1 MNAGHAGK
9 PAALHERARR
19 AVAAAVGYLRGRQSS
34 NGGFCF
40 YRWQGV
46 DEPNLHD
53 TWHAVAALAL
63 VGAEV
68 PRADETMASLDG
80 YMATSPEAL
89 YQRAFALDRMGCA
102 SRLGDRDLQRIR
114 DLRPAAALAGNTP
127 IGARLGAVLHMLCLQ
142 RRFAASQPDAAIAD
156 DLMALQRDGGW
167 GDKPNLHD
175 TCVALSALRALET
188 CMPPAHTRGFVDAL
202 QVASLGFT
210 VTRDSLSASLDTV
223 CAGFGACALLDLPVR
238 HRDDALDYLLAC
250 QSSNGGFA
258 RTPDALPNI
267 ACTHR
272 ALRALAT
279 AGVIDVVTARS
290 GPCLVL

>member
-9 PAALHERARR
+9 PAALRERARR
-19 AVAAAVGYLRGRQSS
+19 AVMVAVGYLHGRQSF

-53 TWHAVAALAL
+53 TWHAVAALTL
-63 VGAEV
+63 VGTEV
-68 PRADETMASLDG
+68 PSADETASSLDG

-89 YQRAFALDRMGCA
+89 YQRAFALDRLGCV
-102 SRLGDRDLQRIR
+102 SRLGGQDFQRIR
-114 DLRPAAALAGNTP
+114 DLQPAAALASNAP
-127 IGARLGAVLHMLCLQ
+127 IGARLGAVLHILCLQ
-142 RRFAASQPDAAIAD
+142 RRFAVLQPDAAIVD
-156 DLMALQRDGGW
+156 DLVALRRDGGW
-167 GDKPNLHD
+167 GDKPNLGD
-175 TCVALSALRALET
+175 TWRGLAILHMLET
-188 CMPPAHTRGFVDAL
+188 GVPPEDTRDFVDAL

-210 VTRDSLSASLDTV
+210 VTRDSLAASLDTV
-223 CAGFGACALLDLPVR
+223 CAGFGACALLGLPVR

-272 ALRALAT
+272 ALQALGV
-279 AGVIDVVTARS
+279 AGAIDV
-290 GPCLVL
+290 GPDSMAPGFVP